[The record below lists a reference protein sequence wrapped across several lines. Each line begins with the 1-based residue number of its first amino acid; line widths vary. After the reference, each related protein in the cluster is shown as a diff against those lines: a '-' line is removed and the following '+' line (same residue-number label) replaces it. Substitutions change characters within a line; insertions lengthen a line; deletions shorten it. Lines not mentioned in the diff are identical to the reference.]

1 MSQHKEKIC
10 QQAKYNIFKTML
22 CKELKSNF
30 REHLCTFNKIQEV
43 KIEKKDMSA
52 DEERNVIVRQ
62 GK

>member
-1 MSQHKEKIC
+1 
-10 QQAKYNIFKTML
+10 ML

-43 KIEKKDMSA
+43 KIEKKDMST
-52 DEERNVIVRQ
+52 DDERNVIVRQ